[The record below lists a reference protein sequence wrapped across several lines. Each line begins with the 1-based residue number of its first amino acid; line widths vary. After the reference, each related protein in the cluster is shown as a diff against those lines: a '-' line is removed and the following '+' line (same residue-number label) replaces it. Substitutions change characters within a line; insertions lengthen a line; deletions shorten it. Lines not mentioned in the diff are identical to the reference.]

1 MKLTNKKI
9 IAILLAAAT
18 LTACDG
24 LNGSKKE
31 AENTE
36 KPAVEES
43 QDNKEAD
50 TKEAATKEETD
61 ADKADSEEKDAE
73 KKEGEEDSE
82 NADQADADKEE
93 AVTDA
98 GQSTKEKLEDAV
110 FNNRVQARAAEIL
123 LEQTPET
130 ITQIKDKLET
140 LVEES
145 NALIEKAEKALESL

>member
-43 QDNKEAD
+43 QENKEA
-50 TKEAATKEETD
+50 ETKEETD

-130 ITQIKDKLET
+130 ITNIKDKLET

>member
-43 QDNKEAD
+43 AENKEA
-50 TKEAATKEETD
+50 ETKEETD
-61 ADKADSEEKDAE
+61 ADKAESEEKDAE

-130 ITQIKDKLET
+130 ITNIKDKLET

-145 NALIEKAEKALESL
+145 NVLIEKAEKALESL

>member
-43 QDNKEAD
+43 QENKEA
-50 TKEAATKEETD
+50 ETKEETD

>member
-43 QDNKEAD
+43 QENKEA
-50 TKEAATKEETD
+50 ETKEETD
-61 ADKADSEEKDAE
+61 AYKADSEEKDAE

-130 ITQIKDKLET
+130 ITNIKDKLET

-145 NALIEKAEKALESL
+145 NALIEKGEKALESL

>member
-43 QDNKEAD
+43 QENKEA
-50 TKEAATKEETD
+50 ETKEETD

-93 AVTDA
+93 AVTYA

-130 ITQIKDKLET
+130 ITNIKDKLET

>member
-43 QDNKEAD
+43 AENKEA
-50 TKEAATKEETD
+50 ETKEETD

-130 ITQIKDKLET
+130 ITNIKDKLET

-145 NALIEKAEKALESL
+145 NVLIEKAEKALESL

>member
-43 QDNKEAD
+43 QENKEA
-50 TKEAATKEETD
+50 ETKEETD
-61 ADKADSEEKDAE
+61 AYKADSEEKDAE

-130 ITQIKDKLET
+130 ITNIKDKLET

>member
-36 KPAVEES
+36 KPAIEES
-43 QDNKEAD
+43 AENKEAD
-50 TKEAATKEETD
+50 TKEETD

-82 NADQADADKEE
+82 NADQDDSDKEE

-130 ITQIKDKLET
+130 ITNIKDKLET